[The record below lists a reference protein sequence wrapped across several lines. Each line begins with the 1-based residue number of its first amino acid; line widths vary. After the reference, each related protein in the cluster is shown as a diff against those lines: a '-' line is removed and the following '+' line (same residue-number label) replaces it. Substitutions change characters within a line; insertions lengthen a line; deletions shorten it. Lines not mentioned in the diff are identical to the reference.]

1 MKIKVRS
8 QWKGGV
14 PCHVSKAHCTHS
26 PGATCL
32 HAWPSWELQGRVG
45 LSPFPRRPPEGQPR
59 GGSGPAAL
67 EGKLGSPPARR
78 WAGGRAHRDAGR
90 RGEYR
95 RRSRRPAAQPA
106 RGSECARRPAAGTAG
121 PARAAAGDCAPPRR
135 TRVPTP
141 SAPAHPRRGPTRPLR
156 PLPRRHAQTQFLEE
170 DGDGREAEARRAGED
185 RPLHSGGHAGRRHLR
200 QSEG

>member
-1 MKIKVRS
+1 MFQS
-8 QWKGGV
+8 TL
-14 PCHVSKAHCTHS
+14 HY
-26 PGATCL
+26 PGATFL
-32 HAWPSWELQGRVG
+32 HCPPGNYGAWGGGRRTEPSPADPEEATGGDDRE
-45 LSPFPRRPPEGQPR
+45 SPPT
-59 GGSGPAAL
+59 
-67 EGKLGSPPARR
+67 PARR
-78 WAGGRAHRDAGR
+78 WAGGRAQRDAGR

-141 SAPAHPRRGPTRPLR
+141 SAPARPRRGPTRPLR
-156 PLPRRHAQTQFLEE
+156 PLPRRHAQTQFLEK

-185 RPLHSGGHAGRRHLR
+185 RSLHPGGYAGRRHLR